1 MGKHL
6 VICGHGQGRTGY
18 DPGAVNDKLG
28 ITEAGKVR
36 ELAKIMSKYSGQ
48 QIDFITEQNVYD
60 YRSITSIGKGYDSIT
75 ELHFNA
81 FNGSAKG
88 TEVLIQAS
96 LEADKEDMAI
106 LSLLSRYF
114 QNRGIKKVD
123 WLYNANQ
130 AASRGYTYRLVEIA
144 FIDNEQDMAIFEKKK
159 EDIARDL
166 VSAITGVEVK
176 TIVPSTPSS
185 TVGSSG
191 TPSKPIYLVGDS
203 LRVLPHATHYQTGQ
217 KIANWVKGRTYK
229 ILQVKNVHQSNSKR
243 AYLLDGIKSWVLE
256 QDVEGTTK
264 GHSEQTYQAQKG
276 DTYYGIARKFGL
288 TVDALLAV
296 NGLKK
301 TDILRVGQTLK
312 VNAASRTT
320 TAIPTSVSSRV
331 VASALSKVGQKVTVP
346 SNPYGGQCVALV
358 DKIVQELTDKNMSYT
373 NAIDCLKKAKSNGF
387 QVIYDA
393 WGVNPKAGDFYV
405 IQTDGLVYGHI
416 GVCVTDSDGKS
427 IDGVEQNIDGYSDH
441 NKNGINDQLEIG
453 GGGITRRVKRQWMA
467 DGSLYDS
474 TGTVKLGKVVGWFR
488 IS

>member
-18 DPGAVNDKLG
+18 DLGAVNAKLG

-88 TEVLIQAS
+88 TEVLIQSS
-96 LEADKEDMAI
+96 LAADKEDMAI

-144 FIDNEQDMAIFEKKK
+144 FIDNEQDMAIYENKK
-159 EDIARDL
+159 EDIAKGL

-176 TIVPSTPSS
+176 TIVPLPPNS

-203 LRVLPHATHYQTGQ
+203 LRVLSHATHYQTGQ

-229 ILQVKNVHQSNSKR
+229 ILQVKTVHQSNSKR

-256 QDVEGTTK
+256 QDVEGTTND
-264 GHSEQTYQAQKG
+264 HSEKTYTVQKG
-276 DTYYGIARKFGL
+276 DTLYGISKKF
-288 TVDALLAV
+288 
-296 NGLKK
+296 K
-301 TDILRVGQTLK
+301 TNVQDLVRLNEIKNPSLI
-312 VNAASRTT
+312 S
-320 TAIPTSVSSRV
+320 
-331 VASALSKVGQKVTVP
+331 VGQK
-346 SNPYGGQCVALV
+346 
-358 DKIVQELTDKNMSYT
+358 
-373 NAIDCLKKAKSNGF
+373 LK
-387 QVIYDA
+387 
-393 WGVNPKAGDFYV
+393 
-405 IQTDGLVYGHI
+405 
-416 GVCVTDSDGKS
+416 
-427 IDGVEQNIDGYSDH
+427 
-441 NKNGINDQLEIG
+441 
-453 GGGITRRVKRQWMA
+453 
-467 DGSLYDS
+467 
-474 TGTVKLGKVVGWFR
+474 
-488 IS
+488 